1 MKPSQ
6 AIRFGITVIV
16 LVLLLAA
23 CMHPSDSSSSASGS
37 SSGSSTSGSTTSP
50 AIEQTTGLESP
61 VSPTSN
67 PSLALAPAPTG
78 SAGTDR
84 ACPRAQ
90 WLGNPIPAGDIVTIT
105 WVKVDRPFTYDPA
118 TTAACGTPSCLNYQ
132 FSAANYQHSFC
143 YVGVG
148 HDNSGSIDLDNGT
161 DAPGTYELFG
171 YLKCPSNIN
180 FAACQRDIVAMER
193 PGKGTVKFDVPTVD
207 NTPTPTA
214 PSTSSSSE
222 STTSSP
228 PVSPP
233 TSPATSDSSTPVT
246 PGSP

>member
-6 AIRFGITVIV
+6 AIRFGIAAVV

-23 CMHPSDSSSSASGS
+23 CEHPSDSGSSASGS
-37 SSGSSTSGSTTSP
+37 SSGSSTSESTTSP

-61 VSPTSN
+61 ESPTGK
-67 PSLALAPAPTG
+67 PSLSLAPAPTG

-84 ACPRAQ
+84 ACPRAK
-90 WLGNPIPAGDIVTIT
+90 WLGNPIPPGDIVTIT
-105 WVKVDRPFTYDPA
+105 SVKVDKPFTFDPA

-148 HDNSGSIDLDNGT
+148 YDKPGSIDLENGSDT
-161 DAPGTYELFG
+161 PGTFELIG

-180 FAACQRDIVAMER
+180 FAACQRDKVAMGR
-193 PGKGTVKFDVPTVD
+193 PGIGTVRFDVPTVD
-207 NTPTPTA
+207 NTPTPTS
-214 PSTSSSSE
+214 PPTSSSSE

-228 PVSPP
+228 PESPP
-233 TSPATSDSSTPVT
+233 TSPTTSDSSSSTAPS
-246 PGSP
+246 SP